1 MNGLN
6 LWRICDTRDQAEAIA
21 KRFPSGPPGL
31 DLQGIDVFWFISP
44 LGGGFALAWSF
55 EKWEAVQ

>member
-1 MNGLN
+1 MNLFG
-6 LWRICDTRDQAEAIA
+6 ICDTREQAEAIA

-31 DLQGIDVFWFISP
+31 DLRGIEVFWFILP
-44 LGGGFALAWSF
+44 LEIGVALAWSF